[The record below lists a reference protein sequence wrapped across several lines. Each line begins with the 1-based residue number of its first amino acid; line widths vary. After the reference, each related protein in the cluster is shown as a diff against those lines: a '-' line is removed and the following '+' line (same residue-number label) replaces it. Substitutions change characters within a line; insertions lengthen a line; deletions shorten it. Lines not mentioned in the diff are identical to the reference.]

1 MIVIVFRTR
10 LNPESDQQA
19 LGELGARMV
28 AIASTMP
35 GFISYKD
42 FAAEDGES
50 VTIVEFESLET
61 LAAWRDNPE
70 HRMAQERGRSEFFLE
85 YHIQVC
91 TPVRAY
97 DFARESG
104 RSEIVT
110 VNAGE

>member
-1 MIVIVFRTR
+1 MVVIVFRTR
-10 LNPESDQQA
+10 LNPDSDQQVLA
-19 LGELGARMV
+19 DTGARMV
-28 AIASTMP
+28 AIVSAMP

-61 LAAWRDNPE
+61 LAAWRDHPE
-70 HRMAQERGRSEFFLE
+70 HRMAQERGRKEFFLE

-97 DFARESG
+97 DFTRESG
-104 RSEIVT
+104 RSDIVT
-110 VNAGE
+110 P